1 MSLRT
6 MRSILCMTVGVLAV
20 SAAQAELPNLE
31 VAFSTAQVEK
41 GAPKLVWTKTAD
53 GGEMVT
59 LAKKEAGID
68 LDGVVLTRRTGGD
81 AQRRTVTYTLENVT
95 KELRYASVG
104 FRCEQAVSG
113 CQNWVPTTENVL
125 NLDASSSLWGYYVKP
140 GPWFFSLVE
149 PWMAAYNAKAQSGF
163 AFIFDWN
170 HVSAVYAASDMK
182 TRGAIFDGGML
193 PPGAKFTTTVVI
205 RSLSKL
211 GTLATVNDSFAAG
224 FMGPSTS
231 PSLTVLAF
239 RDLKTKG
246 AVGAMDMNR
255 KRLGGKEFE
264 ISIAVGEVGEVGFNC
279 EKANGQIVL
288 RGKLDDVQFEQF
300 RENGVRMA
308 SLPMVPAIW
317 PYVRTAPAKVLSEA
331 ASVEQKAGD
340 KALLFFGFYANF
352 FRFPEA
358 FPELKFTIVPA
369 PPEGILQVPPAST
382 IGEYK
387 YVFVGDV
394 NEESLRPVMGRLAA
408 YVKNGGTLVVAGGP
422 FSFGCGNYAG
432 SFLESMLPVKT
443 HPFDCLPACA
453 SDRDGRTSVKFSETD
468 STLFWIQRDSVKEG
482 AEVLLKTTT
491 GDPLLVKG
499 TYGKGRVFA
508 FLATPLGDEARD
520 GKVFWKNPAYF
531 ELVRSKFK

>member
-6 MRSILCMTVGVLAV
+6 MRSILCMTVGALAV
-20 SAAQAELPNLE
+20 YAVRAELPNLE

-53 GGEMVT
+53 GGETVK
-59 LAKKEAGID
+59 LAKKEAGLD
-68 LDGVVLTRRTGGD
+68 LDGVVLTRRTDGD

-95 KELRYASVG
+95 KELRYASFG

-149 PWMAAYNAKAQSGF
+149 PWLAAYNAKAQKGF

-193 PPGAKFTTTVVI
+193 PPGATFTTTVIV

-224 FMGPSTS
+224 FMGSSTS
-231 PSLTVLAF
+231 PNLTVLAF
-239 RDLKTKG
+239 RDLKAKG

-264 ISIAVGEVGEVGFNC
+264 VSIAAGEVGEVGFSC
-279 EKANGQIVL
+279 EKADGQIVL
-288 RGKLDDVQFEQF
+288 RGKLDGVPFEQF

-317 PYVRTAPAKVLSEA
+317 PYVRTAPAKRLSESA
-331 ASVEQKAGD
+331 AVEQKAGD
-340 KALLFFGFYANF
+340 KALFFFGFYANF
-352 FRFPEA
+352 FRFPET
-358 FPELKFTIVPA
+358 FPELAFTTVPA

-408 YVKNGGTLVVAGGP
+408 YVKNGGTLVVGGGP
-422 FSFGCGNYAG
+422 FAYGCGGYEG
-432 SFLESMLPVKT
+432 TFLETMLPVKT
-443 HPFDCLPACA
+443 RKFDCLPACA
-453 SDRDGRTSVKFSETD
+453 SDKDGLTPVKFAETD
-468 STLFWIQRDSVKEG
+468 CSLFWIQRDAVKDG
-482 AEVLLKTTT
+482 AEVLLRTTA

-499 TYGKGRVFA
+499 AYGKGRVFA
-508 FLATPLGDEARD
+508 FLATPLGDEATD
-520 GKVFWKNPAYF
+520 AKAFWTNPAYL
-531 ELVRSKFK
+531 ELLRSKLK